1 MRMFGVMLA
10 PRAERVSSE
19 LARVC
24 RPGGTIAMA
33 NWMPEGFVG
42 KTFRLTSRYV
52 PPPQGIPAPVLW
64 GVENV
69 VKERLGGYASK
80 TETARRAI
88 TFDYPPPPPQV
99 VQFFREHFPPTQM
112 AFSKVDASG
121 QSALAA
127 DLEKLWSEHNK
138 GEVGR
143 TLVSA
148 EYLEVT
154 ATRAGPDRHDSQ
166 RCP

>member
-1 MRMFGVMLA
+1 MQRDSTRRLNPIHFGH
-10 PRAERVSSE
+10 
-19 LARVC
+19 
-24 RPGGTIAMA
+24 A
-33 NWMPEGFVG
+33 NVENNYIRFQ
-42 KTFRLTSRYV
+42 FYSLLYRFFRYV

-69 VKERLGGYASK
+69 VKERPGGYASK

-88 TFDYPPPPPQV
+88 TFDYPLPPRQV
-99 VQFFREHFPPTQM
+99 VQFFREYFGPAQM
-112 AFSKVDASG
+112 AFSRLDAAG

-138 GEVGR
+138 GENGR

-154 ATRAGPDRHDSQ
+154 ATRA
-166 RCP
+166 